1 MKGGLLG
8 TFSLR
13 KIFMKNLSIKQS
25 NPIFSRI
32 KESFEGILSIFN
44 DITELDNEIS
54 LPSELRDSIQ
64 KLDAK
69 AKDFEVNGI
78 TNPKQPEKQKH
89 TKVTKTRIEPISINK
104 NIDSLESSS
113 RMNIT
118 TSDIELDR

>member
-1 MKGGLLG
+1 
-8 TFSLR
+8 
-13 KIFMKNLSIKQS
+13 MKNSAIKQS

-44 DITELDNEIS
+44 DVTELDNDIVLSGELSSS
-54 LPSELRDSIQ
+54 LED
-64 KLDAK
+64 LDKK

-78 TNPKQPEKQKH
+78 TNPKQPEKTKH